1 MADQIDVT
9 SIQTAIQQEQAGWQA
24 GSNFLTALSD
34 QERSLYLGYEPGP
47 GEPSLAQ
54 REEASLAH
62 YQAFAAGTKMRGV
75 GAPAS
80 YDLRNVGGKN
90 FVTPVKNQAS
100 CGSCVAFGTVAT
112 VEGTARVAAN
122 NPNLAIDLS
131 EAHLFY
137 CHARA
142 QGRNCGNG
150 WWVDPAL
157 DCFKNPGVADEAC
170 YPYTAGDQNC
180 TNLCGDWQKSG
191 HPDHR
196 LAQDHLR
203 RRHEDLAVHAGAV
216 GHLYD
221 RVRRLLLL
229 PQRHLPPCDRRRG
242 RRALHLLRR
251 LRRYPGLLD
260 LQKQLGHRL
269 G

>member
-9 SIQTAIQQEQAGWQA
+9 SIQTAIQKEQAGWQA

-47 GEPSLAQ
+47 GEPSLVQ
-54 REEASLAH
+54 REEAAMVH
-62 YQAFAAGTKMRGV
+62 YHAFAGAKMRGV
-75 GAPAS
+75 GAPAA
-80 YDLRNVGGKN
+80 YDLRNVGGQN
-90 FVTPVKNQAS
+90 FITPVRNQAS

-131 EAHLFY
+131 EAQLFY

-180 TNLCGDWQKSG
+180 TNLCGDWQNRATRITDWHKITAAADMKTWLSTRG
-191 HPDHR
+191 PLDTCMT
-196 LAQDHLR
+196 
-203 RRHEDLAVHAGAV
+203 V
-216 GHLYD
+216 YD
-221 RVRRLLLL
+221 SSR
-229 PQRHLPPCDRRRG
+229 PQRRLPPCERRRG

-251 LRRYPGLLD
+251 LQRYPGLLD
-260 LQKQLGHRL
+260 LQKQLGRRL